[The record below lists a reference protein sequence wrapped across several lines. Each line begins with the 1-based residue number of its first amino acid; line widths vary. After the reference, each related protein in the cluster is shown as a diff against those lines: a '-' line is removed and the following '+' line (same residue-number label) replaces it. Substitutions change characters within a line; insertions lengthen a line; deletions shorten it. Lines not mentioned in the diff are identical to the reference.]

1 MPKKPRDTKGGN
13 RPPEAPP
20 CHQGDLFSN
29 TPPTSKSAIS
39 AELSDEINS
48 HRRRLAP
55 FFNGHAKPNP
65 SVSFAN
71 DGTGFGKSYN
81 VFEQFIEHAEVRSE
95 RGGHRNLFFITPH
108 KAQIDVSKDTK
119 EKAAARGV
127 SILSFLAEQDM
138 ADLNFVGWVSGV
150 RNEDLYVGWTKTL
163 KVGYYKEPIG
173 ELRNAITMLKIIDVE
188 QNRFLKSGVTDY
200 LREADL
206 KRRIDAAKYRLLYAL
221 QDLAKAVIR
230 EKVGFEFLTT
240 QELFQRTDDARDR
253 AKIQIID
260 HVLPFERAKVGPT
273 IFVATTARF
282 MRRAFIGYLDNKKEP
297 NIKKL
302 SFDEILG
309 AKRSPTDAEEDSIV
323 SIGAACSLSHD
334 EQIAYLKDFFFI
346 PDESNFFRLKGITFN
361 LVVDEEHDSYDRFF
375 EDGKK
380 KLISENV
387 KPPHVIAGLHRLM
400 EMISAKYGFG
410 EEKPIAFDEAVELIN
425 DLRRHYDEDCE
436 TSVSLDSILQMC
448 SGNVGHITID
458 NRDVEQILALSRNIF
473 SMTPRRFYNEDALK
487 RIWMRSVCG
496 KSEIRLSF
504 DDGSTCA
511 DPTLHD
517 FLQVMLCALYACSK
531 IPQNSPLRHLLALGE
546 DASQNAP
553 LSEFI
558 KKSHQHRSYVASVFD
573 RAKDAEIFVDAFFT
587 FFAPKIV
594 FSLVKVNK
602 IPFGGDTVKN
612 RVFVDFHLDLIL
624 ELPEVKLLRILHG
637 TQNSVMCL
645 SATTGFKDSYS
656 GNFSRKMLSRYGD
669 APGNNLDV
677 RVIQR
682 SGVDVSAMADLRDAR
697 AKARTMQ
704 VRPFHNTS
712 ADDISGLRRDP
723 AFKSAYRFWSDSL
736 LPQGYRESK
745 YRMSAYRRQIEAM
758 LMAAWDGKNTFILSL
773 NNRFTDLF
781 RTLLTQNGILGRLK
795 GFRRKYQDKI
805 FELKPFDDKTRIRVI
820 LFSSQLAK
828 EVDIDEYLK
837 VDADTRICLI
847 SAYGSAGT
855 GLNLFVERSED
866 NFHQDFDRLVLVNTP
881 FYSAIREKD
890 TGLNTVKNHILLLK
904 HISSGENEAVR
915 LSEFDSNLMQPQNRR
930 ILNNEHDLTV
940 LKAIIQAVGR
950 VERRDSH
957 LHTEIFLPSDVIDD
971 MVVRYCRLRREGN
984 DLLLN
989 SLSLL
994 NHRLMQFCLEQAE
1007 SRCFATEAELEQ
1019 FTATVAAAAGDIEN
1033 FFSGAFRNKILSSA
1047 REGNRDAIEFNELLR
1062 SPESIT
1068 APEKYVR
1075 KLLASPLVK
1084 ASGYYQGVINTF
1096 YLPRQVTDR
1105 VTVCTT
1111 SESFYHLSDLLHGQA
1126 VYQPGKWLVPDY
1138 VRTDGKDHDSGPGI
1152 VNLACNMAS
1161 DGIDVHLPNPALIP
1175 ILKGNVG
1182 EFIFS
1187 KVLSALGIKPL
1198 KLDQLINLLGPAV
1211 YEYYDTYV
1219 HYEDTITC
1227 IDVKRW
1233 SGTLDNQEQS
1243 LKTLDR
1249 AKQKRDDIYKLCGAL
1264 KLTPRFLYVNTQ
1276 PDHNDLNTERE
1287 FTIGAPIHFLN
1298 AFKMITSYVPTK
1310 DKNRIYKVDDRLM
1323 INPTLVHLL
1332 RSAE

>member
-1 MPKKPRDTKGGN
+1 MPKKQRDARGSS
-13 RPPEAPP
+13 RPPETPP
-20 CHQGDLFSN
+20 PYHDDLFAN
-29 TPPTSKSAIS
+29 TLPTRKGAIS
-39 AELSDEINS
+39 AGLSDEINS
-48 HRRRLAP
+48 HRARLAP

-81 VFEQFIEHAEVRSE
+81 VFDQFIEHAAERGE

-108 KAQIDVSKDTK
+108 KAQIDVTK
-119 EKAAARGV
+119 ATQEKAAARGV
-127 SILSFLAEQDM
+127 SILSFLAEQDLS
-138 ADLNFVGWVSGV
+138 DLNFVGWVSGV
-150 RNEDLYVGWTKTL
+150 RNEDLYLGWTRAL
-163 KVGYYKEPIG
+163 KVDYYRETIG
-173 ELRNAITMLKIIDVE
+173 ELGSAINGLRIIEVE
-188 QNRFLKSGVTDY
+188 QTRFLKSGVTDY

-206 KRRIDAAKYRLLYAL
+206 ERRIDAAKARLLYAL

-230 EKVGFEFLTT
+230 EKVGFAFLTT
-240 QELFQRTDDARDR
+240 QERFQRASDDRER

-282 MRRAFIGYLDNKKEP
+282 LKRAFIGYLDNKREP

-309 AKRSPTDAEEDSIV
+309 AKRSPADAEEGSIAP
-323 SIGAACSLSHD
+323 IGAACSLSPD
-334 EQIAYLKDFFFI
+334 EQISYLKGDFFI
-346 PDESNFFRLKGITFN
+346 PDESNYFQLNGITFN
-361 LVVDEEHDSYDRFF
+361 LVVDEEHDSYDRIF
-375 EDGKK
+375 EDSKK
-380 KLISENV
+380 KLISEKV
-387 KPPHVIAGLHRLM
+387 KPPHVMAGLHRLM
-400 EMISAKYGFG
+400 EMISVTYGPG
-410 EEKPIAFDEAVELIN
+410 EEEPIAFNETVELMN

-436 TSVSLDSILQMC
+436 TSVSLDSILLMC

-458 NRDVEQILALSRNIF
+458 NRDVEQILSLSRNIF
-473 SMTPRRFYNEDALK
+473 SLTPRRFYNEDALK
-487 RIWMRSVCG
+487 RIRMRSVCG

-504 DDGSTCA
+504 DDGGPCA

-531 IPQNSPLRHLLALGE
+531 IPQDSPLRHLLALGE

-558 KKSHQHRSYVASVFD
+558 EKSRLHRSYVASVFD

-594 FSLVKVNK
+594 FSLVKVDK
-602 IPFGGDTVKN
+602 IPFGSGVVKN

-637 TQNSVMCL
+637 TQNSAMCL

-656 GNFSRKMLSRYGD
+656 GNFSRKMLTHYGE
-669 APGNNLDV
+669 APDNSLDV
-677 RVIQR
+677 RVVQR
-682 SGVDVSAMADLRDAR
+682 SEADARAMADLRDAR
-697 AKARTMQ
+697 AKARTME

-712 ADDISGLRRDP
+712 ADDISGLRSDP
-723 AFKSAYRFWSDSL
+723 VFKSAYRFWSDSL

-773 NNRFTDLF
+773 NNRFADLF
-781 RTLLTQNGILGRLK
+781 RTLLAQGIDGRLK
-795 GFRRKYQDKI
+795 GLRRKHQDKI
-805 FELKPFDDKTRIRVI
+805 FELKPFDGKTRIRVI

-855 GLNLFVERSED
+855 GLNLFVERVED

-915 LSEFDSNLMQPQNRR
+915 LSQFDSNLMQPKNRR
-930 ILNNEHDLTV
+930 ILNQEHDLAV

-971 MVVRYCRLRREGN
+971 LVVRYSRLRREGN
-984 DLLLN
+984 DLLIN

-1007 SRCFATEAELEQ
+1007 SRCFATEAEREQ
-1019 FTATVAAAAGDIEN
+1019 FTATVAADAGDIEA
-1033 FFSGAFRNKILSSA
+1033 FFTGAFRNKILSSA

-1084 ASGYYQGVINTF
+1084 ASSYYQGIINTF

-1111 SESFYHLSDLLHGQA
+1111 SDSFFHLSDLLHGQA

-1138 VRTDGKDHDSGPGI
+1138 VRSDGKGDDSGPGI
-1152 VNLACNMAS
+1152 VNLACNMAC

-1187 KVLSALGIKPL
+1187 KVLSALGVKPL
-1198 KLDQLINLLGPAV
+1198 SLEQLINLLGPTV

-1219 HYEDTITC
+1219 HYEGTITC
-1227 IDVKRW
+1227 IDVKHW

-1243 LKTLDR
+1243 LKTLRR
-1249 AKQKRDDIYKLCGAL
+1249 AEKKRQDMNELCGAL
-1264 KLTPRFLYVNTQ
+1264 NLTPRFLYVNTQ
-1276 PDHNDLNTERE
+1276 PNHNELNTERE
-1287 FTIGAPIHFLN
+1287 FNFGEPIHFLN

-1323 INPTLVHLL
+1323 INPTLVQLL

>member
-1 MPKKPRDTKGGN
+1 MPKKFRGTTGDS
-13 RPPEAPP
+13 RPPET
-20 CHQGDLFSN
+20 CHLHNNDLFADL
-29 TPPTSKSAIS
+29 PCPQKGAVSA
-39 AELSDEINS
+39 ALSDEINS
-48 HRRRLAP
+48 HRAKLAP

-81 VFEQFIEHAEVRSE
+81 VFDQFIEHAAVRGK

-108 KAQIDVSKDTK
+108 KAQIDVSKATQK
-119 EKAAARGV
+119 KAAIRGV
-127 SILSFLAEQDM
+127 SILSFLAEQDLS
-138 ADLNFVGWVSGV
+138 DLNFVGWVSGV
-150 RNEDLYVGWTKTL
+150 CNEDLYIGWTRTL
-163 KVGYYKEPIG
+163 KTDYYRETIG
-173 ELRNAITMLKIIDVE
+173 ELSSAISGLKITEAE
-188 QNRFLKSGVTDY
+188 QARFLKSGVTDY

-206 KRRIDAAKYRLLYAL
+206 ERRVDATKSRLLYAL
-221 QDLAKAVIR
+221 QELAKAVIR
-230 EKVGFEFLTT
+230 EKVGFEFQTLH
-240 QELFQRTDDARDR
+240 ERFQRTRDDRDR
-253 AKIQIID
+253 AKIQVID

-282 MRRAFIGYLDNKKEP
+282 LKRAFIGYLDHKKEP

-302 SFDEILG
+302 GFDEILG
-309 AKRSPTDAEEDSIV
+309 AKRSPTNADKDSAAP
-323 SIGAACSLSHD
+323 IGAACSLSHN
-334 EQIAYLKDFFFI
+334 EQIAYLKNDFFL
-346 PDESNFFRLKGITFN
+346 PDETNYFQLNGITFN
-361 LVVDEEHDSYDRFF
+361 LVIDEEHDSYDRFF

-380 KLISENV
+380 KLISEKV
-387 KPPHVIAGLHRLM
+387 KPPHVMAGLYRLL
-400 EMISAKYGFG
+400 EMISATYGPD
-410 EEKPIAFDEAVELIN
+410 EEEPIAFNEAVELMN
-425 DLRRHYDEDCE
+425 DLRRHYVEDCE

-487 RIWMRSVCG
+487 RIRMRSVCG
-496 KSEIRLSF
+496 KSEIRLSIN
-504 DDGSTCA
+504 DGAPSP

-517 FLQVMLCALYACSK
+517 FLQIMLCALYACSK
-531 IPQNSPLRHLLALGE
+531 IPQNSSLRHLLALGE

-558 KKSHQHRSYVASVFD
+558 MKARQHSSYVASIFD
-573 RAKDAEIFVDAFFT
+573 RAKDAEIFVDGFFT

-594 FSLVKVNK
+594 FSLVKVDK
-602 IPFGGDTVKN
+602 IPFGSDAVKN
-612 RVFVDFHLDLIL
+612 RIFVDFHLDLIL

-637 TQNSVMCL
+637 TQNSSMCL

-656 GNFSRKMLSRYGD
+656 GNFSRKMLSHYGEALGD
-669 APGNNLDV
+669 NLDV

-682 SGVDVSAMADLRDAR
+682 SVADVRAMEELREAR

-704 VRPFHNTS
+704 VKPFHNTS
-712 ADDISGLRRDP
+712 ADDISGLRSDP
-723 AFKSAYRFWSDSL
+723 AFQSAYKFWSNAL

-758 LMAAWDGKNTFILSL
+758 LMAAWDGRNTFILSL
-773 NNRFTDLF
+773 NNRFADLF
-781 RTLLTQNGILGRLK
+781 RTLLAQGLEGRLK
-795 GFRRKYQDKI
+795 GFRHKHKEKI
-805 FELKPFDDKTRIRVI
+805 FELKPFEDKTRIRVI

-828 EVDIDEYLK
+828 EVDIEEYLK

-855 GLNLFVERSED
+855 GLNLFIERSED
-866 NFHQDFDRLVLVNTP
+866 NFYQDFDRLVLVNTP
-881 FYSAIREKD
+881 FYSAIREKN
-890 TGLNTVKNHILLLK
+890 TGLNTVRNHILLLK

-915 LSEFDSNLMQPQNRR
+915 LSEFDSNLMQPKNRR
-930 ILNNEHDLTV
+930 ILNHEHDLAV

-950 VERRDSH
+950 VERRDSY

-971 MVVRYCRLRREGN
+971 LVVRYSRLRREGN
-984 DLLLN
+984 DLLIN

-1007 SRCFATEAELEQ
+1007 KRCFPSEVEREQ
-1019 FTATVAAAAGDIEN
+1019 FTANVAASADDIEN

-1047 REGNRDAIEFNELLR
+1047 RGGNRDAIELNELLR
-1062 SPESIT
+1062 SPDSIT

-1084 ASGYYQGVINTF
+1084 ASNYYQEVISTF

-1111 SESFYHLSDLLHGQA
+1111 SESFYHLTDLLHGEA

-1138 VRTDGKDHDSGPGI
+1138 VRTDGKDTDSGPGI

-1161 DGIDVHLPNPALIP
+1161 DGVDVHLPNPALIP
-1175 ILKGNVG
+1175 LLKGNVG

-1198 KLDQLINLLGPAV
+1198 NLNQLIDLLGPSV
-1211 YEYYDTYV
+1211 YEYYDSYIHV
-1219 HYEDTITC
+1219 DDTIIC

-1233 SGTLDNQEQS
+1233 SGTLDNHEQS
-1243 LKTLDR
+1243 LKTLHR
-1249 AKQKRDDIYKLCGAL
+1249 AEKKRQKMYELCGAL
-1264 KLTPRFLYVNTQ
+1264 NLTPRFLYVNTQ
-1276 PDHNDLNTERE
+1276 PNHNSLNAERE
-1287 FTIGAPIHFLN
+1287 FNFGESIHFLN
-1298 AFKMITSYVPTK
+1298 AFKTITSYVPTK
-1310 DKNRIYKVDDRLM
+1310 DKNRIFKVDDRLM
-1323 INPTLVHLL
+1323 INPTLELLL